1 MSDKGYDYGNALRTL
16 AGGVMY
22 GWDDEAEARLRALA
36 SKDPKAYE
44 AVLKRIRAGKQAYA
58 DANPLTAGGLEMA
71 GMVGGSMLTPSL
83 AALRVP
89 GALGRVAARAPTL
102 SRIAAEGVEDAL
114 QGALYSAGKA
124 QPDPKKPEQSRM
136 QAVRNDAPGNA
147 LTYAEMTALGA
158 LGKGGLKYG
167 LKRAFSTKPG
177 YQAALAVRNF
187 AQNPFA
193 IFRRR

>member
-1 MSDKGYDYGNALRTL
+1 MADKGYDYGNALRTL

-36 SKDPKAYE
+36 SEDPNAYE
-44 AVLKRIRAGKQAYA
+44 AILKRIRAGKQAYA
-58 DANPLTAGGLEMA
+58 DANPLTAQGLEVA
-71 GMVGGSMLTPSL
+71 GMVGGSVLTPSL

-89 GALGRVAARAPTL
+89 GVLGRVAARAPTL

-124 QPDPKKPEQSRM
+124 QPEPKKPETSRM
-136 QAVRNDAPGNA
+136 QAVRDDAPGNA
-147 LTYAEMTALGA
+147 LTYMQMSGLGA
-158 LGKGGLKYG
+158 LGKHGF
-167 LKRAFSTKPG
+167 KRALSTKPG

>member
-1 MSDKGYDYGNALRTL
+1 MSNKGYDYANAARMLGQGLTF
-16 AGGVMY
+16 GFG
-22 GWDDEAEARLRALA
+22 DEIEAKLRALA

-44 AVLKRIRAGKQAYA
+44 NEVKRIRLAQERYA
-58 DANPLTAGGLEMA
+58 AANPKMAGGLEMA
-71 GMVGGSMLTPSL
+71 GMVGGALLTPSL

-89 GALGRVAARAPTL
+89 GALGRVAARAPRL
-102 SRIAAEGVEDAL
+102 SRIAAEGIEDTL

-124 QPDPKKPEQSRM
+124 KPEPKKPETSRM
-136 QAVRNDAPGNA
+136 QAVRNDAAGNA

-158 LGKGGLKYG
+158 LGKKGVQKGAK
-167 LKRAFSTKPG
+167 KVIATKPG

>member
-1 MSDKGYDYGNALRTL
+1 MSNKGYDYANAARMLGQGLTF
-16 AGGVMY
+16 GFG
-22 GWDDEAEARLRALA
+22 DEIEAKLRALA
-36 SKDPKAYE
+36 SKDPNAYE
-44 AVLKRIRAGKQAYA
+44 AALKRIRLAQDRYA
-58 DANPLTAGGLEMA
+58 AANPLTAGGLEMA
-71 GMVGGSMLTPSL
+71 GMVGGSLLTPSL

-102 SRIAAEGVEDAL
+102 SRIAAEGIEDTL

-124 QPDPKKPEQSRM
+124 KPEPKKPETSRM
-136 QAVRNDAPGNA
+136 QAVRNDAAGNA

-158 LGKGGLKYG
+158 LGKKGAK
-167 LKRAFSTKPG
+167 KVIATKPG
-177 YQAALAVRNF
+177 RQAALAVRNF